1 MYCSTERRGFD
12 LKSTLQLVFKTYKN
26 KKSPEQT
33 GKNLQYYQV
42 EWNESFVFEQK
53 PVEIDMCN
61 NEEETEVKE
70 RVKKTKKQQEA
81 TEKKNKTLKRQK
93 KVEKEK
99 QDEAELW
106 AQLTRKFK
114 KLMRLK
120 KSKKKKKSKTILK

>member
-1 MYCSTERRGFD
+1 M
-12 LKSTLQLVFKTYKN
+12 
-26 KKSPEQT
+26 
-33 GKNLQYYQV
+33 
-42 EWNESFVFEQK
+42 FEQK

-114 KLMRLK
+114 KLMRLI
-120 KSKKKKKSKTILK
+120 KSKK

>member
-1 MYCSTERRGFD
+1 
-12 LKSTLQLVFKTYKN
+12 
-26 KKSPEQT
+26 
-33 GKNLQYYQV
+33 
-42 EWNESFVFEQK
+42 
-53 PVEIDMCN
+53 MCN

-106 AQLTRKFK
+106 AQITRK
-114 KLMRLK
+114 
-120 KSKKKKKSKTILK
+120 